1 MVAAFLKGLINIA
14 RGNQAKEWVSK
25 KIIETFGQDNVIEYD
40 KKLYITTKE
49 DGAPIQI
56 ALTLTCPKN
65 MVGVEATTASTS
77 LPKSAFSGGL
87 DFETMGATTAAPAPT
102 QPAEI
107 SEKERETVIELM
119 KRLGL

>member
-1 MVAAFLKGLINIA
+1 
-14 RGNQAKEWVSK
+14 
-25 KIIETFGQDNVIEYD
+25 
-40 KKLYITTKE
+40 
-49 DGAPIQI
+49 
-56 ALTLTCPKN
+56 
-65 MVGVEATTASTS
+65 MVGVETASENAS

-87 DFETMGATTAAPAPT
+87 DFENMGTTTAAPAPT

>member
-1 MVAAFLKGLINIA
+1 MVVAFLKGLINIA
-14 RGNQAKEWVSK
+14 RGNQAKAWVVK
-25 KIIETFGQDNVIEYD
+25 KIIETFGQDNCFEYD
-40 KKLYITTKE
+40 KKLYINTKE

-65 MVGVEATTASTS
+65 MVGVESTSPTNS

-107 SEKERETVIELM
+107 SEKERETVVELM

>member
-1 MVAAFLKGLINIA
+1 MVVALLKGLINIA

-65 MVGVEATTASTS
+65 MVGVEATAVSTS

-87 DFETMGATTAAPAPT
+87 DFETMGATTVTPAPT

>member
-25 KIIETFGQDNVIEYD
+25 KIIETFGQDSCFEYD
-40 KKLYITTKE
+40 KKLYINTKE

-65 MVGVEATTASTS
+65 MVGVEIASENAS

-87 DFETMGATTAAPAPT
+87 DFENMGATTVAPAPT